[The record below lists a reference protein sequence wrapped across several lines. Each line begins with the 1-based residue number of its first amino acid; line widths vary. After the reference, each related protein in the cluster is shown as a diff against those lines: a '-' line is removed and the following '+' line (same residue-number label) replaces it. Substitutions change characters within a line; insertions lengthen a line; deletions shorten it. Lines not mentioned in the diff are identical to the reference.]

1 MGAIL
6 QFWKQNKQSNGIE
19 KDHRNITLHPAL
31 AVNWPWS
38 RQCWGRQG
46 KGEASTA
53 MFNVSLPIL

>member
-19 KDHRNITLHPAL
+19 KDHQTSPTSCTCSDSAMEQ
-31 AVNWPWS
+31 AVLGEAG
-38 RQCWGRQG
+38 Q
-46 KGEASTA
+46 GEASTA